1 MSQKF
6 CRENNNVD
14 FDYYY
19 IQCTLQIWAIKSC
32 HYNPSLNERFCH
44 KNKIVI
50 KWKLSD
56 KYLEAALGTSM
67 DLVKSIKNINLLVK
81 TAIFGAL
88 QLIALLHNVSQCSHS
103 NLVKKN

>member
-1 MSQKF
+1 MLRKINLNQEKKSCSLAGARTHITSNYTKP
-6 CRENNNVD
+6 RD
-14 FDYYY
+14 FRPKCYNH
-19 IQCTLQIWAIKSC
+19 CTLQIWAIKSC

-67 DLVKSIKNINLLVK
+67 DLNKSIKTINLLGK

-88 QLIALLHNVSQCSHS
+88 
-103 NLVKKN
+103 